1 MGEEMVDFE
10 AIPYRIRIGV
20 TGQRKLENPTA
31 VEALVKRAIDA
42 EVEKLF
48 PEESR
53 RKIKRVRQAGTA
65 AISFR
70 VLSPL
75 AEGADR
81 VVARA
86 VLDYPDAHLGV
97 VLPLALEDYLED
109 FASEESRKEFEE
121 LLGRCDKPV
130 FLRTRRIQDEC
141 SDPKTMAEL
150 RCDSYAHAGQYI
162 VDHCDVLIAVW
173 DGAPSRGRGG
183 TAEIVQYALEKNRP
197 ILRVWGDSF
206 EVLNRSHN
214 TGE

>member
-1 MGEEMVDFE
+1 MADFE
-10 AIPYRIRIGV
+10 TIPYRIRIGV
-20 TGQRKLENPTA
+20 TGHRKLNDPA
-31 VEALVKRAIDA
+31 AIKALVKTAIDA
-42 EVEKLF
+42 DVEKLF

-53 RKIKRVRQAGTA
+53 RKIERVRRAGTTP
-65 AISFR
+65 ISFS

-86 VLDYPDAHLGV
+86 VLSYPDARLDA
-97 VLPLALEDYLED
+97 VLPLAVEDYLED
-109 FASEESRKEFEE
+109 FATEESRTEFEK
-121 LLGRCDKPV
+121 LLSRCRKPI
-130 FLRTRRIQDEC
+130 FLRERRIQDDR
-141 SDPKTMAEL
+141 SDPAGQAEL
-150 RCDSYAHAGQYI
+150 RKDAYAHVGRYV

-173 DGAPSRGRGG
+173 DGEPSRDCGG
-183 TAEIVQYALEKNRP
+183 TAEIVQYALQQNRP